1 MRPSL
6 QNIIDE
12 LADENDLSI
21 DANTKSDVQS
31 DEELKN
37 LTYDWIADHT
47 EEALAIANEIAELS
61 AYHDSFLK
69 YFESDSAMSELV
81 EMYKTDPDRFFDNIK
96 CYELFMSVCAETA
109 GYNIHFH
116 LNVNRILRLK

>member
-1 MRPSL
+1 MKPSL

-12 LADENDLSI
+12 LVDENDLTI
-21 DANTKSDVQS
+21 DANTKSDVQN

-37 LTYDWIADHT
+37 LPFDWVADHT
-47 EEALAIANEIAELS
+47 EEALAIANEIAEMS

-69 YFESDSAMSELV
+69 YFESDSAMSTLI

-96 CYELFMSVCAETA
+96 CYELFMTACADAA
-109 GYNIHFH
+109 GYNIRFH
-116 LNVNRILRLK
+116 CNVNSLLRLK